1 MCVVVIREAIVLL
14 IAINTFIAPLVEQE
28 KNKNNKNVSL
38 SVNTTQLLRGICITL
53 VVCSQSLTT
62 VSIQIG
68 TVFFYNDISLL
79 GGLYDKNRFL

>member
-1 MCVVVIREAIVLL
+1 MVARQAHNLEVDVFKSILR
-14 IAINTFIAPLVEQE
+14 N
-28 KNKNNKNVSL
+28 
-38 SVNTTQLLRGICITL
+38 QL
-53 VVCSQSLTT
+53 LTT